1 MSEAFTVTL
10 RHAGEAELS
19 FTCAGEATVLA
30 AARRANVILHV
41 ACEQGGCGAC
51 RARIVEGEVHYP
63 LPASLR
69 WLDEAAGSDCYALLC
84 RAAPCSDLIVETAHP
99 WKRREAAP
107 LSRLIGG

>member
-1 MSEAFTVTL
+1 MGDAVTVTL
-10 RHAGEAELS
+10 RHAGEAEIS
-19 FTCAGEATVLA
+19 FTCATDDTVLA
-30 AARRANVILHV
+30 AARQANVILHV

-51 RARIVEGEVHYP
+51 RARIVAGEVRYP

-69 WLDEAAGSDCYALLC
+69 WLDEAAGNECYALLC
-84 RAAPCSDLIVETAHP
+84 RAVPSSDLIVETAHP

>member
-1 MSEAFTVTL
+1 MAGGVTVTL
-10 RHAGEAELS
+10 RHAGQAELS
-19 FTCAGEATVLA
+19 FVCPTDETVLV

-69 WLDEAAGSDCYALLC
+69 WLDEGSGGDCYALLC
-84 RAAPCSDLIVETAHP
+84 RAVPTHTLVVETAHP
-99 WKRREAAP
+99 WKQREGSP